1 MTAAARLLS
10 LQVGMP
16 RTLGV
21 VGATDPMEK
30 RWTSAIFKEPAL
42 GPVRVAA
49 LGLAGDGQA
58 DRQHHGGPD
67 KAINVYPSEHYAH
80 WREELST
87 CDMAAG
93 AFGENFTTVGLL
105 ESEVCIGDTF
115 AVGEVLV
122 QLSQPRQ
129 PCFKL
134 ARRWRVRDFVSR
146 IRNNG
151 RSGWYFRVL
160 RTGEV
165 AAGMP
170 LVLADRPYPEWTVAR
185 ANELM
190 YRGKSDRRANALLA
204 ACPALSASWRETL
217 SNRAIT

>member
-30 RWTSAIFKEPAL
+30 RWTSAIFKEPVL
-42 GPVRVAA
+42 GPVGVAD

-87 CDMAAG
+87 CNMVAG

-115 AVGEVLV
+115 AVGEVRL

-204 ACPALSASWRETL
+204 ACPALSASWQETL
-217 SNRAIT
+217 SRRAAT

>member
-1 MTAAARLLS
+1 MAADARLLS
-10 LQVGMP
+10 IQVGMP
-16 RTLGV
+16 RTFGV
-21 VGATDPMEK
+21 VGAVDPAEK
-30 RWTSAIFKEPAL
+30 PWTSAIHKAPVS
-42 GPVRVAA
+42 GPVRVNL

-58 DRQHHGGPD
+58 DRKHHGGPD

-80 WREELST
+80 WREELPA
-87 CDMAAG
+87 CNMAAG

-115 AVGEVLV
+115 AVGEALV

-134 ARRWRVRDFVSR
+134 SRRWRVPDMVSR
-146 IRNNG
+146 IQSNG

-160 RTGEV
+160 RPGEL

-170 LVLADRPYPEWTVAR
+170 LILAARPFPEWTVAR
-185 ANELM
+185 ANDLM
-190 YRGKSDRRANALLA
+190 YRGKSDQRENSRLA
-204 ACPALSASWRETL
+204 ACPALSISWRETF
-217 SNRAIT
+217 SSRASP